1 MKKTI
6 LAVLLLIAV
15 ASCQSTKKEE
25 KEKANTEK
33 AASEQA
39 NSENTFFSDN
49 GKMVTAE
56 TYPTVETSRQILKI
70 QDLVGVN
77 AFFHLRQLTPT
88 ENQRVVRMNRDT
100 YYSMAIVDVS
110 KGASIIMPEIPEGKY
125 MSVQPVTEDHRIQS
139 MKYGPGKFDL
149 NTHTGSH
156 MDLIIRLDGTFTKAE
171 ANEIQ
176 DKMIIEA
183 NSAERYS
190 TDPVNK
196 ESFEKVENELK
207 AKLPAI
213 VKRDGISGMKGMFT
227 DPQDESSNSFT
238 DEKYQV
244 GAAVGWGGA
253 QMADNIYESAG
264 DFSTD
269 DCYQMTFEDPGNKA
283 FWSVTVYDKNGFMFN
298 DLANYS
304 SNTAKRNEDGTYSLS
319 FGCGTDA
326 PNNLEI
332 DNPSGFFNI
341 TVRHYQ
347 PSEKVYKENY
357 RIAPFMKV
365 VSKE

>member
-6 LAVLLLIAV
+6 LAVMLLIAV

-25 KEKANTEK
+25 KIKAEKSTSEKAISLG
-33 AASEQA
+33 A
-39 NSENTFFSDN
+39 FFSDK
-49 GKMVTAE
+49 GRIVTAE

-70 QDLVGVN
+70 QDLVGIN

-88 ENQRVVRMNRDT
+88 DNQPVVRMNRDT
-100 YYSMAIVDVS
+100 YYSMVIVDVS

-139 MKYGPGKFDL
+139 MKYGPGKFEL

-156 MDLIIRLDGTFTKAE
+156 LDLIIRLDGTFTEAE
-171 ANEIQ
+171 AKEIQ

-183 NSAERYS
+183 NSAEKFS

-196 ESFEKVENELK
+196 ESFEKVEKELK

-213 VKRDGISGMKGMFT
+213 AKRDAISLMQGMFT
-227 DPQDESSNSFT
+227 DPQDESSNTFT

-253 QMADNIYESAG
+253 QMTDNIYESAG

-269 DCYQMTFEDPGNKA
+269 DCYELTFEDPNNKA

-304 SNTAKRNEDGTYSLS
+304 SNTAKRNENGTFTLS
-319 FGCGTDA
+319 FGCGADA
-326 PNNLEI
+326 PNNIEI

-341 TVRHYQ
+341 TIRHYQ

-357 RIAPFMKV
+357 RIAPLMKV